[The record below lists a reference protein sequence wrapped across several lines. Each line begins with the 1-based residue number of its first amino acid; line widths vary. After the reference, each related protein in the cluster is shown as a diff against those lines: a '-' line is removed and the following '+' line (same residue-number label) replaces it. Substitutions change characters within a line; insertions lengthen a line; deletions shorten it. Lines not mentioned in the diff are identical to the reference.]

1 MTIREPFEAILSRR
15 QALLG
20 AGALTMAAAAPP
32 AWAAR
37 GNALDFDDLPS
48 VVIPGDAVAKG
59 YDAQVLIRWGDPV
72 VSGAPA
78 FAPGAVTSSA
88 QERQFG
94 MNNDFV
100 GFFPMP
106 WNSNNSAHGLLAVN
120 HEFSSPKIF
129 YAGKTAETISE
140 ADVRA
145 EMATIGLSVIEVRRG
160 ADGEWR
166 VVENSAYGRRV
177 TPMTPMRLGGPVAG
191 HPRARTAADP
201 SGTTVLGTL
210 ANCAGGKTPW
220 GTVITAEENYQNYFR
235 GAPPKDHP
243 EAGPLATVGI
253 KGEGKMLW
261 GKYETRFDAGVE
273 PNEANRFGYMVE
285 FDPYDPASMPIKR
298 THLGRFRHEA
308 ASIVI
313 AKDGR
318 VVAYLGED
326 RVNGGIFR
334 FISKGRYRAN
344 MSKAEAGALLDEGEL
359 SVARFSEKSL
369 RWIPLV
375 PGQGPLS
382 RYETMGDLLIETQT
396 AAELAGG
403 TPMDRPED
411 MEVNPV
417 NGFVYVNLTR
427 GEARET
433 PDPANPRA
441 RNKDGHIL
449 EIIPPGGD
457 HTAAEFDWNVLLLCG
472 TADTGAR
479 YGRGTRTVMSGPDN
493 IAFDPKGRL
502 WIATDN
508 NRWDDPQM
516 TIPNGLF
523 ACEVDG
529 QRRARVKFFY
539 NVPEGSELCGPEF
552 TPDGRTL
559 FVAVQHPENSKTPDK
574 GNWPD
579 WTPGLPPRA
588 SVVAITRRNGGP
600 IGG

>member
-1 MTIREPFEAILSRR
+1 MTDREPFDAILSRR
-15 QALLG
+15 EALLG
-20 AGALTMAAAAPP
+20 AGALTLAAAAPP
-32 AWAAR
+32 ALAAR
-37 GNALDFDDLPS
+37 GNRLDFDDLPS
-48 VVIPGDAVAKG
+48 VVISGDAVAKG
-59 YDAQVLIRWGDPV
+59 YDAKVLIRWGDPV
-72 VSGAPA
+72 ANGAPA
-78 FAPGAVTSSA
+78 FAPQAKTEAA
-88 QERQFG
+88 QNRQFG

-100 GFFPMP
+100 GFFPLP

-120 HEFSSPKIF
+120 HEFTSPKVF
-129 YAGKTAETISE
+129 YAGKTPETIAE

-145 EMATIGLSVIEVRRG
+145 EMAALGLSVIEVRLDANG
-160 ADGEWR
+160 QWQVAG
-166 VVENSAYGRRV
+166 NSRYARRI
-177 TPMTPMRLGGPVAG
+177 TPMTPMRLQGPVAG
-191 HPRARTAADP
+191 HARVRTAADP
-201 SGTTVLGTL
+201 SGTVVLGTL

-220 GTVITAEENYQNYFR
+220 GTVMTAEENFHHYFR
-235 GAPPKDHP
+235 GAPPKEHP
-243 EAGPLATVGI
+243 EAAALAAAGI
-253 KGEGKMLW
+253 KGESRNLW
-261 GKYETRFDAGVE
+261 GKYEPRFDAGIE

-285 FDPYDPASMPIKR
+285 FDPYDPDSLPVKR

-313 AKDGR
+313 ARDGR

-326 RVNGGIFR
+326 RFGGGIFR
-334 FISKGRYRAN
+334 FVSKGRYRAT

-359 SVARFSEKSL
+359 CVARFGETSL
-369 RWIPLV
+369 SWIPLV
-375 PGQGPLS
+375 AGQGALA
-382 RYETMGDLLIETQT
+382 RYTSMGDLLIETQT

-441 RNKDGHIL
+441 KNMDGHIL
-449 EIIPPGGD
+449 EMIPPRGD
-457 HTAAEFDWNVLLLCG
+457 HTAGTYQWNVLMLCG
-472 TADTGAR
+472 TAVSGAR

-508 NRWDDPQM
+508 DRWDDANAP
-516 TIPNGLF
+516 IPNGLF

-529 QRRARVKFFY
+529 SRRARVKFFY
-539 NVPEGSELCGPEF
+539 NVPKGAELCGPEF

-559 FVAVQHPENSKTPDK
+559 FVAVQHPDWSKTPED

-579 WTPGLPPRA
+579 WTVGLPPRS
-588 SVVAITRRNGGP
+588 SVVAITRKDGGP

>member
-1 MTIREPFEAILSRR
+1 MTERISFEAILSRR

-20 AGALTMAAAAPP
+20 VGALTLAASVPP
-32 AWAAR
+32 ALAAR
-37 GNALDFDDLPS
+37 GNRLDFEDLPP
-48 VVIPGDAVAKG
+48 VVIPNDAVAKG
-59 YDAQVLIRWGDPV
+59 YDARVLIRWGDPV
-72 VSGAPA
+72 VAGAPG
-78 FAPGAVTSSA
+78 FSPGATR
-88 QERQFG
+88 QETQEIQFG

-100 GFFPMP
+100 GFFPLP
-106 WNSNNSAHGLLAVN
+106 ATSNNSSHGLLAVN
-120 HEFSSPKIF
+120 HEYASVKIV
-129 YAGKTAETISE
+129 YAGKTPETIGE
-140 ADVRA
+140 ADVRG
-145 EMATIGLSVIEVRRG
+145 EMATVGLSIVEVKRG
-160 ADGEWR
+160 RDGEWR
-166 VVENSAYGRRV
+166 VVENSRYGRRV

-191 HPRARTAADP
+191 HARVRTSADP
-201 SGTTVLGTL
+201 SGTIVLGTL

-220 GTVITAEENYQNYFR
+220 GTVITAEENYQNMFR

-243 EAGPLATVGI
+243 EAAALAAIGI
-253 KGEGKMLW
+253 KGEGKSLW

-285 FDPYDPASMPIKR
+285 FDPYDPTSTPVKR

-308 ASIVI
+308 ASIAI

-326 RVNGGIFR
+326 RANGGIFR
-334 FISKGRYRAN
+334 FVSKGRYRVG
-344 MSKAEAGALLDEGEL
+344 MPKDEAGALLDEGEL
-359 SVARFSEKSL
+359 SVARFTEDAL
-369 RWIPLV
+369 IWIPLT
-375 PGQGPLS
+375 PGQGPLA
-382 RYETMGDLLIETQT
+382 RYNSLADLLIEAQT

-417 NGFVYVNLTR
+417 NGLVYVNLTR
-427 GEARET
+427 GDARET

-441 RNKDGHIL
+441 KNRDGHIL
-449 EIIPPGGD
+449 EIAPPNGD
-457 HTAAEFDWNVLLLCG
+457 HTARVFGWNVLILCG
-472 TADTGAR
+472 TAATGAR

-493 IAFDPKGRL
+493 MAFDPKGRL
-502 WIATDN
+502 WVATDN
-508 NRWDDPQM
+508 SRWDDPAT

-529 QRRARVKFFY
+529 RRRARVKFFY
-539 NVPEGSELCGPEF
+539 NVPAGAELCGPEF

-559 FVAVQHPENSKTPDK
+559 FVAVQHPEFSKTPEK

-588 SVVAITRRNGGP
+588 SIVAITRKDGGP